1 MTVLIIFAI
10 LFAIAGIVGSVVPG
24 IPGPP
29 LGWIG
34 MLLVYFAGKV
44 GDKPDPMTLGC
55 LLIWLAITIIVSILD
70 YIIPSKVTR
79 LTGGHKAASTGALI
93 GLFAGMFLTP
103 VGVIAGSLIG
113 AFLGELLVTNKG
125 IWSAFKAG
133 IGAFIGFMLGIGLK
147 LCVSGVMAW
156 LLVKFAF
163 F

>member
-79 LTGGHKAASTGALI
+79 LTGGHKAASTGALV

-125 IWSAFKAG
+125 VWSAFKAG

-156 LLVKFAF
+156 LIVKFAF